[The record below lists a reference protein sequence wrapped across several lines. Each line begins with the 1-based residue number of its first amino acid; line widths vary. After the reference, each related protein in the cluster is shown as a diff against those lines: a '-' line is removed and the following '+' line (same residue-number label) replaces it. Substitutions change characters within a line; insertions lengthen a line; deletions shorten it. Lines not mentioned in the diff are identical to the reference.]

1 MSDTVAPTFPPD
13 VRRHVVRLAGDFFL
27 NGAEAITKAIDTDL
41 VTGMIFLAIVR
52 ANVRHLLE
60 EPGLALGYFEPGD
73 MPSEAFR
80 RPVSVYAIA
89 RELRLPYETARRH
102 VRKLLAKGLCERG
115 GDGGVVFPPE
125 VNDRPEVRQAV
136 ATNFH
141 ATVRYVQALADAGLV
156 ATCGPAADATVRDV
170 YMPREVARLTSD
182 YFLSTVELLTTNLN
196 LELVE
201 GLMFLAI
208 TRANTLHVTLDPALA
223 ATYSGVDEIPPDALR
238 RSISVYA
245 LARDLRL
252 PYETARRHG
261 GKLLDMGIC
270 ERASDRG
277 LVVPAHVHAREDFKA
292 GVETYGRITQ
302 AFVNALASAGLAPSQ
317 AGGARS
323 VATPTMARAR

>member
-1 MSDTVAPTFPPD
+1 MSDPVAPTFPND

-27 NGAEAITKAIDTDL
+27 NGAQVITTAIDTDL

-52 ANVRHLLE
+52 ANVRHLLD
-60 EPGLALGYFEPGD
+60 EPELALDYFEPGD
-73 MPSEAFR
+73 APPETFR

-102 VRKLLAKGLCERG
+102 VRKLQAKGLCERG

-141 ATVRYVQALADAGLV
+141 STVRYAQALADVGLV
-156 ATCGPAADATVRDV
+156 ATCQPATDAPVGAV

-182 YFLSTVELLTTNLN
+182 YFLNTVEMLTTNLR
-196 LELVE
+196 LDLVE

-223 ATYSGVDEIPPDALR
+223 ATFSGVDEIPPDALR
-238 RSISVYA
+238 RSVSVYA

-261 GKLLDMGIC
+261 GKLLDLGFC

-277 LVVPAHVHAREDFKA
+277 LVVPTHVHAREDFKA
-292 GVETYGRITQ
+292 GVEAYGRITQ
-302 AFVNALASAGLAPSQ
+302 AFVNDLARAGLALS
-317 AGGARS
+317 
-323 VATPTMARAR
+323 